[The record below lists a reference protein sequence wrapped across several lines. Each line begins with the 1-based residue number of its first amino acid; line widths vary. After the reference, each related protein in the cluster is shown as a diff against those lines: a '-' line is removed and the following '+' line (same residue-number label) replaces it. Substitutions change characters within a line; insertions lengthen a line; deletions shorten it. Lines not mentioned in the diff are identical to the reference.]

1 MRLSIILAAL
11 AAMTL
16 STTPLA
22 AEGHE
27 VHEGK
32 CPKNG
37 EMRAK
42 LVERFDANKDGMLDE
57 SERAAAKAACQEKK
71 GEMAAKI
78 LAKHPELDTNGDG
91 KLDKEEAE
99 AGRAAR
105 QAKFKEKHPEA
116 FAKIDTN
123 GDGTI
128 DHSERKAA
136 RKHCGEGRGEHGKG
150 RGEHGDKRDDK

>member
-16 STTPLA
+16 STTLLA
-22 AEGHE
+22 AEG
-27 VHEGK
+27 HEGK

-37 EMRAK
+37 ELRAK
-42 LVERFDANKDGMLDE
+42 LVERFDANKDGKLDE
-57 SERAAAKAACQEKK
+57 SERAAAKAACQEHK
-71 GEMAAKI
+71 GEIAAKI

-99 AGRAAR
+99 AGRAAH
-105 QAKFKEKHPEA
+105 QAQFKEKHPEA
-116 FAKIDTN
+116 FAKVDTN

-150 RGEHGDKRDDK
+150 RGEHGDKGDDK